1 MAMLPFEVV
10 DHTADLAIVARG
22 GTLAELCENAARGLF
37 AQIADLSQER
47 PLGER
52 VEIRLEAVEQEELL
66 LAWLRELLF
75 LQETEHCVFT
85 DFSVRAEAR
94 YRLVGS
100 AQRGALL
107 ADEPLTVVKAVTYH
121 DLRIVQAHGRW
132 EVKVVFDL

>member
-1 MAMLPFEVV
+1 MLPFEVV
-10 DHTADLAIVARG
+10 DHTADLALVARG
-22 GTLAELCENAARGLF
+22 STLSELCENAARGLF
-37 AQIADLSQER
+37 TQIADLSQER

-52 VEIRLEAVEQEELL
+52 TEIRLAAAEQEELL
-66 LAWLRELLF
+66 LGWLRELLF

-85 DFSVRAEAR
+85 DFSVRVEGC

-121 DLRIVQAHGRW
+121 DLRIVQVHGRW

>member
-1 MAMLPFEVV
+1 MLPFEVV
-10 DHTADLAIVARG
+10 DHTADLALVARG
-22 GTLAELCENAARGLF
+22 RTLSELCENAARGLF
-37 AQIADLSQER
+37 TQIADLSQER
-47 PLGER
+47 PPGER
-52 VEIRLEAVEQEELL
+52 TEIRLAAAEQEELL
-66 LAWLRELLF
+66 LGWLRELLF

-85 DFSVRAEAR
+85 DFSVRVEGR

-121 DLRIVQAHGRW
+121 DLRIVQVHGRW